1 MSFREISAWVMA
13 AVMAATGI
21 YYCNAYI
28 TASEALGWAAPPFSA
43 FIPYAVFAVTASI
56 VVQVALAIVEPKDED
71 RTPDER
77 ERPLLWRAGHW
88 AGLVQGG
95 LCIAALQ
102 YVIHNDNLAILF
114 HLIVGSLIL
123 SQLLEYILQILFL
136 CRSA

>member
-1 MSFREISAWVMA
+1 MSSREISAWVMA
-13 AVMAATGI
+13 AVMAATGL
-21 YYCNAYI
+21 YYLNAYI
-28 TASEALGWAAPPFSA
+28 PASQALGWSAPPFSA

-56 VVQVALAIVEPKDED
+56 VAQVALAIFEPKDEEL
-71 RTPDER
+71 TPDER

-102 YVIHNDNLAILF
+102 YVVHNGNLAILF

-123 SQLLEYILQILFL
+123 SQFLEYVLQILFL
-136 CRSA
+136 RRSA

>member
-1 MSFREISAWVMA
+1 MA
-13 AVMAATGI
+13 AVMAATGA
-21 YYCNAYI
+21 YYLKAYLV
-28 TASEALGWAAPPFSA
+28 ASKALGGATPPFDEFFS
-43 FIPYAVFAVTASI
+43 YAVLAVTASI
-56 VVQVALAIVEPKDED
+56 TVQVVLAIVEPKDAD

-88 AGLVQGG
+88 AGLLQGG

-102 YVIHNDNLAILF
+102 YVIHNDNSPILF

-136 CRSA
+136 RRNA

>member
-13 AVMAATGI
+13 AVMIATGI
-21 YYCNAYI
+21 YYLSAYI
-28 TASEALGWAAPPFSA
+28 PASAALGGVPPPFSA
-43 FIPYAVFAVTASI
+43 FMPYAVFAVTASI
-56 VVQVALAIVEPKDED
+56 VVQVVLAVVEPKDAE

-95 LCIAALQ
+95 LCIGALQ
-102 YVIHNDNLAILF
+102 YVVHNNNLAILF

-123 SQLLEYILQILFL
+123 SQILEYALQILFL
-136 CRSA
+136 RRST